1 MRNTQTFSYHSHTTF
16 SDGRNSI
23 REMIRRAKEIGFT
36 ELGISDH
43 LIVHKNMFQCECW
56 KYMQSDRAS
65 HVYNNNFKDILPAFQ
80 RHCEEIRKIAKEE
93 NFKVLVGYEVDF
105 FPYDGWLEE
114 LKEFISNLDV
124 DYLHSGNHFFCDDKY
139 ENIINM
145 TFIKNFVTDKTLL
158 NEYIIRHFD
167 TLRQCVESKMFDFL
181 AHIDYVRRYC
191 GEVYQPNLYWDE
203 KNAVLNALEQNNVA
217 LEISTKGLRRIN
229 DFYPDALLLDAVSE
243 RNIAMLINDD
253 AHYTS
258 ELGADFDKAEQA
270 LKNHGITK
278 RFKI

>member
-23 REMIRRAKEIGFT
+23 REMIRHAKEIGFT

-270 LKNHGITK
+270 LKDHGITK

>member
-114 LKEFISNLDV
+114 LKEFVSNLDV

-145 TFIKNFVTDKTLL
+145 TFMKNFVTDKTLL

-270 LKNHGITK
+270 LKDHGITK

>member
-114 LKEFISNLDV
+114 LKEFVSNLDV

-145 TFIKNFVTDKTLL
+145 TFMKNFVTDKTLL

>member
-114 LKEFISNLDV
+114 LKEFVSNLDV

-145 TFIKNFVTDKTLL
+145 TFMKNFVTDKTLL

-191 GEVYQPNLYWDE
+191 SEVYQPNLYWDE

-258 ELGADFDKAEQA
+258 ELGADFDKAEQT
-270 LKNHGITK
+270 LKDHGITK

>member
-114 LKEFISNLDV
+114 LKEFVSNLDV

-270 LKNHGITK
+270 LKDHGITK